1 MLDIITNPFIT
12 ILLFLYQVLGGHV
25 VVAIVVFTILVRLA
39 TYPLTL
45 KQQRSTKAM
54 QKLQPELR
62 KLQEKYKNERERLA
76 QEQWALYRQHG
87 VNPLAGCLPILI
99 QLPIML
105 GLYYAIVATLAATP
119 SQLLDL
125 SGRLWVPDL
134 SSQVPLANKFLWLN
148 LAVPDPLYI
157 LPVLVVITTWLQ
169 QKLLMPATPSS
180 GGSRQAD
187 QAAQISRQLM
197 LIMPLMF
204 GFFSL
209 SFASGLSIY
218 FIASN
223 LIGIAQYAMMGGVDI
238 KQALGRKSP
247 DADAPETPQTEEP
260 GAPAATPAAT
270 PAASPRKAKRA
281 APRQEAP
288 RRKRGTEPK
297 PIPRRTTGSGG
308 IYDSRANRAR
318 AKSKAKG

>member
-1 MLDIITNPFIT
+1 MLDIIINPFIT
-12 ILLFLYQVLGGHV
+12 ILLFLYQILGGNV
-25 VVAIVVFTILVRLA
+25 VLAIVVFTVLVRVA
-39 TYPLTL
+39 TYPLTI

-54 QKLQPELR
+54 QELQPELK
-62 KLQEKYKNERERLA
+62 KLQEKYKNDRERLA
-76 QEQWALYRQHG
+76 QEQWALYRKFG
-87 VNPLAGCLPILI
+87 VNPFAGCLPLLI

-105 GLYYAIVATLAATP
+105 GLYRAIVATLAATP
-119 SQLLDL
+119 TQLLDL
-125 SGRLWVPDL
+125 SGRLWIADL

-180 GGSRQAD
+180 GGGGSRQGD
-187 QAAQISRQLM
+187 QAAQISRQM
-197 LIMPLMF
+197 MMIMPLMF

-223 LIGIAQYAMMGGVDI
+223 LIGIAQYGMMGRINV
-238 KQALGRKSP
+238 KQTLGMKSEE
-247 DADAPETPQTEEP
+247 ADTPETPEVEEP
-260 GAPAATPAAT
+260 AAPAVVSAA
-270 PAASPRKAKRA
+270 PRKAKRTTA
-281 APRQEAP
+281 RQEAP
-288 RRKRGTEPK
+288 KRHSEPK
-297 PIPRRTTGSGG
+297 LSPRRPRSSGG

-318 AKSKAKG
+318 AKNKAKG